1 MVPKLAGT
9 APCTAQEH
17 AALAFAARLAET
29 PTALDAAFMAEMR
42 GHFTDP
48 ELVELG
54 LISGAFLMLG
64 RLHRAFGVAD
74 MPPETHRLWQG
85 LGEHEEDKR

>member
-1 MVPKLAGT
+1 MFPKLAGT

-29 PTALDAAFMAEMR
+29 PPTLDAAFMAEMR

-54 LISGAFLMLG
+54 LITGVFLMLG
-64 RLHRAFGVAD
+64 RLHLAFGVAD
-74 MPPETHRLWQG
+74 MPSETHRVWQG
-85 LGEHEEDKR
+85 LGEHEEGKR